1 MDIKLSSYRLG
12 DLVFLQLKEDE
23 QKNILNNHPDSIG
36 AEYIN
41 IIKKLTQ
48 MKYRLNIFQKIEII
62 TKIALKHCIKYKDLY
77 PDDIKNSTLVHL
89 RLGDVISGT
98 HSYEKIR
105 RPLPVEILKK
115 VIPKN
120 NKLYIIGKP
129 FFGKPSSTNYEE
141 CVINSEK
148 YLQDALTELNGTHFD
163 GNSADADLC
172 CALNA
177 KCFVQGKGYYSKLIV
192 EMRKKLKLQ
201 NIEINFH
208 S

>member
-23 QKNILNNHPDSIG
+23 QKNILNNHHDSIG
-36 AEYIN
+36 TEYIHT
-41 IIKKLTQ
+41 IKKLTQ
-48 MKYRLNIFQKIEII
+48 MRYRLNIFQKIEII
-62 TKIALKHCIKYKDLY
+62 TKIALKHSQKYKDLY
-77 PDDIKNSTLVHL
+77 PVDIKNSTLVHL

-105 RPLPVEILKK
+105 RPLPIEILKK
-115 VIPKN
+115 IIPKN
-120 NKLYIIGKP
+120 NKVYIIGKP

-148 YLQDALTELNGTHFD
+148 YLESALTELNGTHFD

-177 KCFVQGKGYYSKLIV
+177 KYFVQGKGYYSKLIV
-192 EMRKKLKLQ
+192 EIRKKMKLQ
-201 NIEINFH
+201 NIEIQFH